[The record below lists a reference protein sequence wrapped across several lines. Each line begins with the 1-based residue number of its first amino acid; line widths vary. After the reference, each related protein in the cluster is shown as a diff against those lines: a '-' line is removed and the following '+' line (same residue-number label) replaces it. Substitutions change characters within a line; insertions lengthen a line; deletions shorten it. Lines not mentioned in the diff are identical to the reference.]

1 MVMTKIA
8 IKRELHNIRCE
19 LDWLIWCEKVRN
31 PEWRFMSQPYS
42 KRRAR
47 LVRTYWAL
55 KGLSR

>member
-1 MVMTKIA
+1 MTMTKSA
-8 IKRELHNIRCE
+8 IKREIRNVRYE
-19 LDWLIWCEKVRN
+19 LEWLAHCEKVHN
-31 PEWRFMSQPYS
+31 PEWRFRSQPYS

>member
-1 MVMTKIA
+1 MTKTA

-19 LDWLIWCEKVRN
+19 LDWLIWCEKNRN

-55 KGLSR
+55 KKLA